1 MVHIPPATF
10 RPFLHETDVPCL
22 CDYDY
27 DGGDFATYPERR
39 GFDKELLLS
48 GNFTEH
54 PEDETVAF
62 LQCWLCFGLLSE
74 VTKQTFGISDLT
86 ITNSDG
92 QLIIDSEKLPE
103 IVEKWVRS
111 SSARHGDT
119 YDAILS
125 EVAIIVEYFSPP
137 LITWQTKYGAELET
151 ASAIVNTQVS
161 IVPPPIACSLALLAA
176 SIQTAYRQQHQEQPY
191 VRFSRPASDAFG
203 IPSLIFQRFIAAGWC
218 ISDVARLSRTYSVTT
233 LYFASSFHRD
243 VPSPD
248 FHEHCDLVACSASQ
262 VDDTTYVTKHVD
274 GSCGCDHMESA
285 LDGVKEILDD
295 GGIPA
300 TIVKGDIASG
310 GEKGWLEAVS
320 FEDCKA
326 VALSHVWSDGLGNV
340 SANSIPECQVRRLKG
355 LIDRLY
361 ESSPSKNSFS
371 GFFKKKKNKEI
382 GLWLD
387 TLCIPLEKEYRKLAI
402 KRMVDTYG
410 KCDRVLMIDAELTQI
425 SMDQIP
431 KRELLIRIAGSNWM
445 RRMWTLQEAA
455 LNIEQLFVQFADG
468 VLEYHDEAVALTR
481 SWERRKWAYEAID
494 TDVGIHD
501 YEFAAMHG
509 AYTKDSWRSAGQ
521 SAGLA
526 LSGFAGRNTTKPG
539 DVYLCLGGM
548 MDLDV
553 MEIIKT
559 PEDERTQK
567 ILTMMKYYPKS
578 IIFSPGPKVDTT
590 GYGWACQT
598 FWKSKVLSS
607 AFSDAMKP
615 AEMTEKGLRLEYQG
629 YVIKPVKLSEG
640 YFIMNS
646 KKQGL
651 WFKVTY
657 DPTDPV
663 GIADKVA
670 KAEHDEGTMELGL
683 IVPERDVARKGP
695 GAGSPALLVSIY
707 KRAGWKDSFKDSE
720 NSTAIYTKA
729 LCTVFLATAGSA
741 DIQEYTEAGYEVA
754 DGKKPNESA
763 NTSSVIYQTQ
773 IWFIA

>member
-1 MVHIPPATF
+1 MVHIPPASF
-10 RPFLHETDVPCL
+10 RPFLHETDVPCV

-39 GFDKELLLS
+39 GFNKELLLL

-54 PEDETVAF
+54 PEDETIAF
-62 LQCWLCFGLLSE
+62 LQSWLCFGLLSE

-86 ITNSDG
+86 TTNADG
-92 QLIIDSEKLPE
+92 QLIIESEKFPGIIE
-103 IVEKWVRS
+103 TWVRS
-111 SSARHGDT
+111 SSARHLDK
-119 YDAILS
+119 YDAIFS
-125 EVAIIVEYFSPP
+125 EVTVIIEYFSPL
-137 LITWQTKYGAELET
+137 LITWQTKYGANLET
-151 ASAIVNTQVS
+151 ASDIIDAQVS
-161 IVPPPIACSLALLAA
+161 ILPPSIACSLALLAA
-176 SIQTAYRQQHQEQPY
+176 SIQTAYRHQHQEQPY

-203 IPSLIFQRFIAAGWC
+203 IPSLIFQRFITAGWC
-218 ISDVARLSRTYSVTT
+218 ISDVARLSRTYSITT
-233 LYFASSFHRD
+233 LYFASSFQRNL
-243 VPSPD
+243 PSPD
-248 FHEHCDLVACSASQ
+248 FHEHCDLFACSASQ

-274 GSCGCDHMESA
+274 ESCGCDHMESA
-285 LDGVKEILDD
+285 LDDVKKTLDN

-361 ESSPSKNSFS
+361 EISPPKSSFS
-371 GFFKKKKNKEI
+371 GFFKKKKNKDI

-387 TLCIPLEKEYRKLAI
+387 TLCIPLEKDYRKLAI
-402 KRMVDTYG
+402 KKMVDTYG

-455 LNIEQLFVQFADG
+455 LNIEHLYVQFADG
-468 VLEYHDEAVALTR
+468 VLEYHDEAVTLTR
-481 SWERRKWAYEAID
+481 AWERRKWAYEAID
-494 TDVGIHD
+494 TDAGVHN

-509 AYTKDSWRSAGQ
+509 AYTKDNWRSAGQ

-559 PEDERTQK
+559 PEDERTEK

-578 IIFSPGPKVDTT
+578 IIFSPGPKVDMP

-598 FWKSKVLSS
+598 FWKSKILSS
-607 AFSDAMKP
+607 AFSDAMNP

-629 YVIKPVKLSEG
+629 YVINPVKLQEG
-640 YFIMNS
+640 YLIMNS

-651 WFKVTY
+651 WIKVTY
-657 DPTDPV
+657 DPTDPA
-663 GIADKVA
+663 GISSRVA
-670 KAEHDEGTMELGL
+670 RAEHDEETMDLGL

-707 KRAGWKDSFKDSE
+707 KRAGWKDSFKDSG

-729 LCTVFLATAGSA
+729 LCTVLLTTATTS
-741 DIQEYTEAGYEVA
+741 DIEAYTEAGYEVA

-763 NTSSVIYQTQ
+763 NTNSVIYQGQ